1 MYRSFKNSEALSP
14 VIGTIMMVAVAVILT
29 GVIFSVIGP
38 DPIRSA
44 PQAGIIASSDSIG
57 SDIVVKLTH
66 QGGEEL
72 IFTEAQTKII
82 ISGSSNADGT
92 VSFSNLVTESDRK
105 FTTGDSLYLY
115 IAGGDVCIGN
125 STLPNADHTDIA
137 QSGETVDIRVLDVN
151 SQQMIADISARF

>member
-1 MYRSFKNSEALSP
+1 
-14 VIGTIMMVAVAVILT
+14 MVAVAVILT
-29 GVIFSVIGP
+29 GAIFSAIGP
-38 DPIRSA
+38 EPMKSA
-44 PQAGIIASSDSIG
+44 PKADIRAVSDSIG
-57 SDIVVKLTH
+57 SDMVIEIMH

-72 IFTEAQTKII
+72 SLTEARTKII
-82 ISGSSNADGT
+82 ISSGSNADGT

-115 IAGGDVCIGN
+115 IAGGNACIGN

-137 QSGETVDIRVLDVN
+137 QSGDTVDINILDVN